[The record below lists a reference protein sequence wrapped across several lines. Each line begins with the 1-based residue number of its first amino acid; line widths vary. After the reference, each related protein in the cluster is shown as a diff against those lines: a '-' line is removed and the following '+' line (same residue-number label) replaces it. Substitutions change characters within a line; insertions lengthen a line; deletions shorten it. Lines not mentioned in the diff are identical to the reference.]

1 MNDALLDEVSDPS
14 DWTGAWSE
22 LRPLDT
28 SLRCGLCSVRD
39 VLVADRRTFFA
50 PPWRFENVHIC
61 FALLA
66 SESTSTNLVEP
77 GLFAQTVARKK
88 AFDAELVAQPA
99 LEAAANHWRH
109 ARYVGRI
116 FFFCLTESWF
126 LTRLDHF

>member
-1 MNDALLDEVSDPS
+1 MLRMNDALLDEVSDPS

-28 SLRCGLCSVRD
+28 SLRCGLCYVRD

-88 AFDAELVAQPA
+88 PLMQ
-99 LEAAANHWRH
+99 N
-109 ARYVGRI
+109 
-116 FFFCLTESWF
+116 
-126 LTRLDHF
+126 